1 MRAFVALDLD
11 DALRD
16 AAVRI
21 RDRLERSPASPKK
34 PRFSS
39 AEKLHVTLKFLGDI
53 DESQAQSIAHAI
65 EPLAQRKAPVLAWK
79 ELDAFPSKTKARV
92 IILAMDDDGA
102 LGPLAT
108 ALEDH
113 AEALGIDREERPY
126 RAHVTLARLN
136 EPANVSDWLGPIESA
151 RGIATAITLY
161 ESKGGKYVPLTSIGF
176 R

>member
-65 EPLAQRKAPVLAWK
+65 EPLAQKAPVLAWK

-92 IILAMDDDGA
+92 IILAMEDGGV
-102 LGPLAT
+102 LGLLAT
-108 ALEDH
+108 AIEDH
-113 AEALGIDREERPY
+113 AEALGIDREERAY
-126 RAHVTLARLN
+126 RPHVTLARLN

-151 RGIATAITLY
+151 SGIATAITLY